1 MDPTLFSQRRGT
13 APADTNGGAPEPE
26 ANRIANPVE
35 ADPQQQQE
43 YRDIIVQPPQPP
55 ARITLDPPVEYDG
68 KKYSELIF
76 DFDKMIGKDFQRAE
90 RDFTRLYKPDKNE
103 TMVLPETKHLYHC
116 IIAAQVADV
125 PIGLI
130 FKLPR
135 PYYNEVR
142 TLALKA
148 CGSSPDETN
157 Q

>member
-1 MDPTLFSQRRGT
+1 MKHDQTLSSEGPSV
-13 APADTNGGAPEPE
+13 AETNGGAEPVTSRITTEPE
-26 ANRIANPVE
+26 
-35 ADPQQQQE
+35 QQQDD
-43 YRDIIVQPPQPP
+43 YRDITIEPPKPP
-55 ARITLDPPVEYDG
+55 FRLKLVPPVEYDG
-68 KKYSELIF
+68 KAYHELIF

-90 RDFTRLYKPDKNE
+90 RDFTRMYKPDRSENA
-103 TMVLPETKHLYHC
+103 VLPEMKHLYHC

-148 CGSSPDETN
+148 CGSSPEEIN
-157 Q
+157 P